1 MRYPQFHSPLL
12 LTFCCHGGAMVC
24 QRQEQKDIIIRN
36 IHVYVAIHSIP
47 LVVQHMDRRW
57 QVIQKKN
64 TTRVTATTLN

>member
-1 MRYPQFHSPLL
+1 
-12 LTFCCHGGAMVC
+12 MVC